1 LTQKFDRKLG
11 LLPGK
16 EPFLEYLGI
25 AKIINIF
32 INQQV
37 EIKRNGETM
46 DKKIVGGGKN
56 KEGKKNQDN
65 LEKIM
70 VKNKVVMSVVTDFDK
85 PKNRFKVMATES
97 GAG

>member
-1 LTQKFDRKLG
+1 LTQEFNRKLG

-16 EPFLEYLGI
+16 KPFLEDFGVT
-25 AKIINIF
+25 KIINIF

-37 EIKRNGETM
+37 EIKRNGETV
-46 DKKIVGGGKN
+46 DKKIVGGSKN
-56 KEGKKNQDN
+56 KERKKNQNN

-70 VKNKVVMSVVTDFDK
+70 VKNKVVMSVVTDFDESE
-85 PKNRFKVMATES
+85 NRFEVATADS

>member
-1 LTQKFDRKLG
+1 M
-11 LLPGK
+11 LPGK
-16 EPFLEYLGI
+16 KPFLEDFGVT
-25 AKIINIF
+25 KIINIF

-37 EIKRNGETM
+37 EIKRNGEIV
-46 DKKIVGGGKN
+46 DKKIVGGSKN
-56 KEGKKNQDN
+56 KERKKNQNN